1 MLVVAKISQFLEK
14 FVDVGG
20 KKQVVLDDENASGE
34 MAMDAELTL
43 DKPATKYKDMLQK
56 VANRTEDTVEVS
68 LDDIRTF
75 EIENSDG
82 HPPLSFGSSLA
93 YRIEHNTKCYVE
105 LFSKAIDMLLPEP
118 DESAMQ
124 DPDADV
130 LDVLF
135 QARRDRDRRDRDVIE
150 EAQRRIGQ
158 AQGKNAEEATSVPP
172 EASFPSIL
180 TRRYTVRFAPR
191 ASQNAESVRD
201 IGAGQIGHLVT
212 VRGIVTRVS
221 DVRPSMVVAAYLCD
235 ACGSE
240 VFQEVKTRQ
249 FTPLTQCQSSRCKEN
264 RSRGKLHRQTRGSR
278 FLRFQEVKLQEMTD
292 QVPMG
297 DIPRTLTIH
306 CYESTVR
313 KLNPGD
319 VAHVTGV
326 FLPQPY
332 SGFRA
337 LRAGL
342 LADTLLE
349 AHSIRPLKRR
359 YDQLASELTPEIYMR
374 LAKLQGESDTYGQV
388 ARAIAPEIFGHDD
401 VKKALLLLL
410 VGAPT
415 KRTKDGMSIRGDI
428 NICLMGDPGV
438 AKSQLL
444 RFVAKVA
451 PRGVYTTGR
460 GSSGV
465 GLTAA
470 VMRDSVTGEM
480 VLEGGALVLADNG
493 ICAIDEFDKM
503 DESDRTAIHEVM
515 EQQTISISK
524 AGITTTLNAR
534 TSILAAAN
542 PSRSRYNTR
551 MTPEENINLPA
562 ALLSRFD
569 VLFLMLDRPN
579 HEDDLM
585 LARHVAWVHAHG
597 RHPTPADL
605 GDANSANSAGTE
617 IDMELLRHFIA
628 GARARNP
635 RLPREVADYVVGAY
649 VQLRQQHKELESAA
663 ATRRN
668 PGRSTIDTGIGGT
681 AAASNASRPRSTI
694 GNTTPRTLL
703 AILRLAQARARIRA
717 SDNVSTDDVDE
728 ALRLMDAAYVTLDAQ
743 VSATSGIFGERQTR
757 TDAASAIF
765 GIMMRQVSALR
776 ASGGEDA
783 GNGGMVQLNYADVLE
798 RVRNDGYNETDLSRC
813 LDQYESINVL
823 QVNLTRTRITFINTS
838 MSE

>member
-1 MLVVAKISQFLEK
+1 
-14 FVDVGG
+14 
-20 KKQVVLDDENASGE
+20 
-34 MAMDAELTL
+34 
-43 DKPATKYKDMLQK
+43 
-56 VANRTEDTVEVS
+56 
-68 LDDIRTF
+68 
-75 EIENSDG
+75 
-82 HPPLSFGSSLA
+82 
-93 YRIEHNTKCYVE
+93 
-105 LFSKAIDMLLPEP
+105 
-118 DESAMQ
+118 
-124 DPDADV
+124 
-130 LDVLF
+130 
-135 QARRDRDRRDRDVIE
+135 ARRDRDRRDRETLMAIDKEVSALQPGAGTKDAAAA
-150 EAQRRIGQ
+150 EAV
-158 AQGKNAEEATSVPP
+158 AAD
-172 EASFPSIL
+172 SFPPIL
-180 TRRYTVRFAPR
+180 TRRYTVKFVPR
-191 ASQNAESVRD
+191 SAQKAQAVREIGASQ
-201 IGAGQIGHLVT
+201 IGRLVT

-235 ACGSE
+235 ACGCE

-249 FTPLTQCQSSRCKEN
+249 FTPLTQCQSPRCVEN
-264 RSRGKLHRQTRGSR
+264 RTKGKLHKQTRGSR

-306 CYESTVR
+306 CYEGAVR

-319 VAHVTGV
+319 VAHIGGA

-332 SGFRA
+332 TGFRA

-349 AHSIRPLKRR
+349 AHHIHPLKRR
-359 YDQLASELTPEIYMR
+359 YDQLASALTPEMHMR
-374 LAKLQGESDTYGQV
+374 LEQLKSGNAYDRM

-415 KRTKDGMSIRGDI
+415 KRTKDGMQIRGDI

-470 VMRDSVTGEM
+470 VMRDAATGEM

-542 PSRSRYNTR
+542 PARSRYNPR

-597 RHPTPADL
+597 HHPTPGD
-605 GDANSANSAGTE
+605 GDAADE
-617 IDMELLRHFIA
+617 VDMDLLRHFIA
-628 GARARNP
+628 SVRARNP
-635 RLPREVADYVVGAY
+635 VLPRAVADYVVGAY
-649 VQLRQQHKELESAA
+649 VQLRQQYKTALASAA
-663 ATRRN
+663 SRRAAS
-668 PGRSTIDTGIGGT
+668 RSSIDTGMGGAGRSVIG
-681 AAASNASRPRSTI
+681 S
-694 GNTTPRTLL
+694 TTPRTLL
-703 AILRLAQARARIRA
+703 AILRLAQAHARIRCA
-717 SDNVSTDDVDE
+717 DAVATEDVDE
-728 ALRLMDAAYVTLDAQ
+728 ALRLMDAAHVTLDAQ
-743 VSATSGIFGERQTR
+743 PAAGAGIFGDRQTR
-757 TDAASAIF
+757 TDPVSAVFSILTRHLATVRAASRDA
-765 GIMMRQVSALR
+765 
-776 ASGGEDA
+776 ASSSLPQLSYSDVLDRVRDA
-783 GNGGMVQLNYADVLE
+783 GYSEA
-798 RVRNDGYNETDLSRC
+798 DLSRC
-813 LDQYESINVL
+813 LKQYEDINIL
-823 QVNLTRTRITFINTS
+823 QTNVTRTRITFVSAPSATQ
-838 MSE
+838 

>member
-1 MLVVAKISQFLEK
+1 MSALSAIRSIINYDNEIGIISQFLEK
-14 FVDVGG
+14 FVDAGSS
-20 KKQVVLDDENASGE
+20 KKQLAADSDSEV
-34 MAMDAELTL
+34 AELT
-43 DKPATKYKDMLQK
+43 PAEPRRKYVDVLQQ
-56 VANRTEDTVEVS
+56 VANRAEDTVEVS
-68 LDDIRTF
+68 LDDVRAF
-75 EIENSDG
+75 EIQNSG
-82 HPPLSFGSSLA
+82 GSPPFAFASSLA
-93 YRIEHNTKCYVE
+93 FRIENNTKCYIE
-105 LFSKAIDMLLPEP
+105 LFSKAIDLMMPEP
-118 DESAMQ
+118 SESAMQ
-124 DPDADV
+124 DPEADV
-130 LDVLF
+130 LDVIF
-135 QARRDRDRRDRDVIE
+135 QARRDRDRRDRETIQAAGKEAGLPQTEAAEAADVD
-150 EAQRRIGQ
+150 
-158 AQGKNAEEATSVPP
+158 
-172 EASFPSIL
+172 SFPAVL

-191 ASQNAESVRD
+191 SSQKAQAVREVGAS
-201 IGAGQIGHLVT
+201 QIGHLVT

-221 DVRPSMVVAAYLCD
+221 DVRPAMAVAAYLCD

-249 FTPLTQCQSSRCKEN
+249 FTPLTQCQSARCVAN
-264 RSRGKLHRQTRGSR
+264 RSRGKLHKQTRGSR

-306 CYESTVR
+306 CYEGTVR

-319 VAHVTGV
+319 VAHITGV

-332 SGFRA
+332 TGFRA

-349 AHSIRPLKRR
+349 THYIRPLKRR
-359 YDQLASELTPEIYMR
+359 YDQLASELTPDTYMR
-374 LAKLQGESDTYGQV
+374 LAQLKRDPDVYGRV
-388 ARAIAPEIFGHDD
+388 SRAIAPEIFGHED

-428 NICLMGDPGV
+428 NVCLMGDPGV

-480 VLEGGALVLADNG
+480 VLEGGALVLADHG

-542 PSRSRYNTR
+542 PARSRYNPR

-569 VLFLMLDRPN
+569 VLFLMLDRPS
-579 HEDDLM
+579 HEDDLL
-585 LARHVAWVHAHG
+585 LARHVAWVHTHG
-597 RHPTPADL
+597 RHPTA
-605 GDANSANSAGTE
+605 AGSESGAGEE

-628 GARARNP
+628 DTRSRDPA
-635 RLPREVADYVVGAY
+635 LPRAVADYVVGAY
-649 VQLRQQHKELESAA
+649 VQLRQQYKSAVESS
-663 ATRRN
+663 
-668 PGRSTIDTGIGGT
+668 GSRSTGDRSSIDTGAAPT
-681 AAASNASRPRSTI
+681 AKSNI

-703 AILRLAQARARIRA
+703 AILRLAQARARIRGA
-717 SDNVSTDDVDE
+717 DVVSTEDVEE
-728 ALRLMDAAYVTLDAQ
+728 ALRLMDAAHVTLDSQPANR
-743 VSATSGIFGERQTR
+743 TGIFGERTVTSDR
-757 TDAASAIF
+757 ASAVF
-765 GIMMRQVSALR
+765 SIMKRLRDTKQAAEASAG
-776 ASGGEDA
+776 ASSASSGSLVQLSYAEVLDRVLDA
-783 GNGGMVQLNYADVLE
+783 GYTESDMSD
-798 RVRNDGYNETDLSRC
+798 C
-813 LDQYESINVL
+813 LRQYEDINIV
-823 QVNLTRTRITFINTS
+823 QVNLTQTKITFF
-838 MSE
+838 

>member
-1 MLVVAKISQFLEK
+1 M
-14 FVDVGG
+14 
-20 KKQVVLDDENASGE
+20 
-34 MAMDAELTL
+34 AELSL
-43 DKPATKYKDMLQK
+43 AEPQKKYVEMLQR
-56 VANRTEDTVEVS
+56 VANRVDDTVEIS
-68 LDDIRTF
+68 LDDVRAF
-75 EIENSDG
+75 EVQNSSG
-82 HPPLSFGSSLA
+82 HPPFAFNSSLA
-93 YRIEHNTKCYVE
+93 YRIENNTKYYVE
-105 LFSKAIDMLLPEP
+105 IFSKAIDSLMPEP
-118 DESAMQ
+118 NESAMQ

-130 LDVLF
+130 LD
-135 QARRDRDRRDRDVIE
+135 
-150 EAQRRIGQ
+150 
-158 AQGKNAEEATSVPP
+158 P
-172 EASFPSIL
+172 ASTVADGETFPAIL
-180 TRRYTVRFAPR
+180 TRRYTVRFVPR
-191 ASQNAESVRD
+191 AAQKAQAVRE
-201 IGAGQIGHLVT
+201 IGATQIGHLVT

-240 VFQEVKTRQ
+240 VFQEVKARQ
-249 FTPLTQCQSSRCKEN
+249 FLPLTQCQSARCVDN

-306 CYESTVR
+306 CYETAVR

-319 VAHVTGV
+319 VAHIAGV

-332 SGFRA
+332 TGFRA
-337 LRAGL
+337 MRAGL

-349 AHSIRPLKRR
+349 AHHIRPLKRR
-359 YDQLASELTPEIYMR
+359 YDQLAAELTAETYMR
-374 LAKLQGESDTYGQV
+374 LAALSRDPDAY
-388 ARAIAPEIFGHDD
+388 ARVSRSIAPEIFGHED

-415 KRTKDGMSIRGDI
+415 KRTRDGMSIRGDI

-470 VMRDSVTGEM
+470 VMRDTVTGEM

-503 DESDRTAIHEVM
+503 DEGDRTAIHEVM

-542 PSRSRYNTR
+542 PARSRYNPR

-569 VLFLMLDRPN
+569 VLFLMLDRPS
-579 HEDDLM
+579 HEDDLL

-597 RHPTPADL
+597 RHPTAADSA
-605 GDANSANSAGTE
+605 DAGAAEE

-628 GARARNP
+628 AARARNP
-635 RLPREVADYVVGAY
+635 VLPRAVADYVVGAY
-649 VQLRQQHKELESAA
+649 VQLRQQYKSARAA
-663 ATRRN
+663 ADARRVTA
-668 PGRSTIDTGIGGT
+668 RSSIDTGIGSAGR
-681 AAASNASRPRSTI
+681 SNI

-717 SDNVSTDDVDE
+717 AEAVTTDDVDE
-728 ALRLMDAAYVTLDAQ
+728 ALRLMDAAHVTLDSQPAG
-743 VSATSGIFGERQTR
+743 AAGIFGDRQTR
-757 TDAASAIF
+757 ADPISAIF
-765 GIMMRQVSALR
+765 SILTRQLNTVRAASSEGSGALPQLSYSDVLDR
-776 ASGGEDA
+776 VRDA
-783 GNGGMVQLNYADVLE
+783 GYTEA
-798 RVRNDGYNETDLSRC
+798 DLSRC
-813 LDQYESINVL
+813 LEQYEDINIL
-823 QVNLTRTRITFINTS
+823 QVNLTRTRITFVTAPS
-838 MSE
+838 GAE